1 MMRRSLGRIA
11 QLAKASLA
19 QQSASIEIIS
29 SSQLIGSNQ
38 AALSLASSSNWIN
51 LYSWRLY
58 SSETSGDGGPPSKN
72 TPPQQSGGGDS
83 PMPLPTA
90 AVSSPLET
98 DAALDAWGDAM
109 DKGWFI

>member
-29 SSQLIGSNQ
+29 SSQLFGSNQ
-38 AALSLASSSNWIN
+38 AALSLASSSSNNWNN
-51 LYSWRLY
+51 LHSWRLY

-83 PMPLPTA
+83 PMPLTTA
-90 AVSSPLET
+90 AVSSPLES

-109 DKGWFI
+109 DKG